1 VREDTSRLSCLSI
14 VALIRRGQT
23 MQLEQYI
30 AAQIVRH
37 RTRRGFSTLF
47 ADFQE
52 IQMRE
57 VVLQHPKSDEH
68 IENEKKQAHQLQN

>member
-1 VREDTSRLSCLSI
+1 
-14 VALIRRGQT
+14 

-57 VVLQHPKSDEH
+57 VVLQHPKSDEQ
-68 IENEKKQAHQLQN
+68 IENEKKQAHQLLAERVAELERRVRALESK